1 VVLVP
6 TIKQSLSHITNIDK
20 EFIGTI
26 AFRNEKLCLPDGSK
40 VAIGIDGERWVIV
53 YQEAPHTPFMVCEYS
68 AEKQTAL
75 IDKKPAEAETLDR
88 IKKIVAYFFEHAEVD
103 DLVTIESGG
112 RQ

>member
-1 VVLVP
+1 MP
-6 TIKQSLSHITNIDK
+6 TIKQNISHITNIDK
-20 EFIGTI
+20 EFTGTI

-53 YQEAPHTPFMVCEYS
+53 YQEAAHTPFVVCEYN

-75 IDKKPAEAETLDR
+75 IDKKHVETETLDR

-112 RQ
+112 RQL

>member
-6 TIKQSLSHITNIDK
+6 TIKQSLSHITNTDK

-53 YQEAPHTPFMVCEYS
+53 YQEAPHTPFVVCEYN

-75 IDKKPAEAETLDR
+75 IDKKHVEADTMDR
-88 IKKIVAYFFEHAEVD
+88 IKNIVAYFFEHAEVD

-112 RQ
+112 KQ

>member
-1 VVLVP
+1 MP
-6 TIKQSLSHITNIDK
+6 TIKQSLSHITNTDK

-53 YQEAPHTPFMVCEYS
+53 YQEAPHTPFVVCEYN

-75 IDKKPAEAETLDR
+75 IDKKHVEADTMDR
-88 IKKIVAYFFEHAEVD
+88 IKNIVAYFFEHAEVD

-112 RQ
+112 KQ

>member
-1 VVLVP
+1 MP

-53 YQEAPHTPFMVCEYS
+53 YQEAPHTPFVVCEYN

-75 IDKKPAEAETLDR
+75 IDKKHVEADTMDR
-88 IKKIVAYFFEHAEVD
+88 IKNMVAYFFEHAEVD

>member
-1 VVLVP
+1 VLVP
-6 TIKQSLSHITNIDK
+6 TIKQNISHITNINK
-20 EFIGTI
+20 EFTGTI

-53 YQEAPHTPFMVCEYS
+53 YQEAPHTPFVVCEYN

-75 IDKKPAEAETLDR
+75 IDKKHVEAETLDR

>member
-1 VVLVP
+1 MP
-6 TIKQSLSHITNIDK
+6 TIKQSLSHVTNIDK

-26 AFRNEKLCLPDGSK
+26 AFRNEKLSLPDGSK

-53 YQEAPHTPFMVCEYS
+53 YQEAPHTPFMVCEYN
-68 AEKQTAL
+68 AEKQTAI
-75 IDKKPAEAETLDR
+75 IDKKPVGAETMAR
-88 IKKIVAYFFEHAEVD
+88 IKGIVAYFFEHAEVD

>member
-1 VVLVP
+1 MP
-6 TIKQSLSHITNIDK
+6 TIKQNLSHVTDVDN

-53 YQEAPHTPFMVCEYS
+53 YQEAPHTPFVVCEYN

-75 IDKKPAEAETLDR
+75 IDKKHVEAGTMDR
-88 IKKIVAYFFEHAEVD
+88 IKNIVAYFFEHAEVD
-103 DLVTIESGG
+103 DLVTIESGE
-112 RQ
+112 RQQ

>member
-1 VVLVP
+1 MP

-20 EFIGTI
+20 EFTGTI

-53 YQEAPHTPFMVCEYS
+53 YQEAPHTPFVVCEYN

-75 IDKKPAEAETLDR
+75 IDKKHVEADTMDR
-88 IKKIVAYFFEHAEVD
+88 IKNMVAYFFEHAEVD

>member
-1 VVLVP
+1 VP
-6 TIKQSLSHITNIDK
+6 TIKQSLSHITNIDN

-53 YQEAPHTPFMVCEYS
+53 YQEAPHTPFVVCEYN
-68 AEKQTAL
+68 AEKRTAL
-75 IDKKPAEAETLDR
+75 IDKKPVEADTMDR

-103 DLVTIESGG
+103 DLVTIESGE
-112 RQ
+112 RQQ